1 MPVFNK
7 GIPYHIALW
16 HIHVSNLTYM
26 LHLSWVLKGLHKKVG
41 SKLFIFR
48 NKKNLFSI
56 FSAIF
61 KWKRRNVLDPLLS
74 GKKLIKNIYITEVED
89 AA

>member
-7 GIPYHIALW
+7 GIPYHTALW

-26 LHLSWVLKGLHKKVG
+26 PHSCWVLKGLHKKAG

-48 NKKNLFSI
+48 NRNNLFST

-74 GKKLIKNIYITEVED
+74 GKKMNKEHLCY
-89 AA
+89 